1 MSQVRR
7 RQFLI
12 AAGALLA
19 APLAAEA
26 QPAPGVHRIGTLS
39 GGISPN
45 AKENL
50 YWLPFFETMRK
61 LGYEEGRN
69 VVYEHRYAEGT
80 PARFPQLAGELVAA
94 GVQLIVVTG
103 SSEAVAASRA
113 TATIPIVAIHVGDPV
128 ELGLAVSLA
137 RPGRNLTGATLRIPG
152 FTAKALEL
160 LIEAFPDARRIGVLG
175 NPTQPNYADDRQA
188 LERVAAAKGVTLLPT
203 AEATRPEELESAL
216 DRLAKDKP
224 QAIVVLVHAMF
235 QLHRQRII
243 AFAAQTKL
251 PAMYGFTGDVEA
263 GGLMAFAVETRT
275 LMARA
280 PVFVD
285 KILKG
290 AKPGDIP
297 IEQPTHFG
305 LWLNLKT
312 ARALGVKI
320 PPVILTRAD
329 RIIE

>member
-26 QPAPGVHRIGTLS
+26 QPSPGVHRIGTLS
-39 GGISPN
+39 GGVSPK
-45 AKENL
+45 AKEQRI
-50 YWLPFFETMRK
+50 WPAFFAAMRK

-69 VVYEHRYAEGT
+69 VVYEMRYAEGT
-80 PARFPQLAGELVAA
+80 PARFPQLARELIAS
-94 GVQLIVVTG
+94 GVNLIVCTG
-103 SSEAVAASRA
+103 ATEAVVLSRA
-113 TATIPIVAIHVGDPV
+113 TSTIPIVAIHVADPV
-128 ELGLAVSLA
+128 GLGVAESLA
-137 RPGRNLTGATLRIPG
+137 RPGRNLTGSTLSIPG
-152 FTAKALEL
+152 FSAKALEL
-160 LIEAFPDARRIGVLG
+160 LIEAFPNAKRIGVLG
-175 NPTQPNYADDRQA
+175 NPTQVNYADQRQE
-188 LERVAAAKGVTLLPT
+188 LERVAAIKGVTLLPT
-203 AEATRPEELESAL
+203 CEATRPEELESAL
-216 DRLAKDKP
+216 NRMAKDKP
-224 QAIVVLVHAMF
+224 DAMVVLAHALF
-235 QLHRQRII
+235 LIHRQRVI
-243 AFAAQTKL
+243 AFAAQAKL
-251 PAMYGFTGDVEA
+251 PAMYGFTEDAEA

-275 LMARA
+275 LYARA

-312 ARALGVKI
+312 ARALGVKF

-329 RIIE
+329 RVIE